1 MSGRTPY
8 NPSSHNQILWI
19 FASVIGVILML
30 FAPFVIIF
38 FVFSVIVWL
47 IYRQTRLEQ
56 YSKSI
61 GFLGN
66 QEDEILSVLALSA
79 YLSKAD
85 LKVSY
90 VEMDY
95 IHTALESSFDSA
107 KAKTYSDTYNRFLRS
122 DISLQKVAR
131 KINQGFSPTVKIQL
145 LHFLIGLITA
155 DHQLSGAEEQKLF
168 AIARALRIPHSS
180 VESLLAMFR
189 FQRAKS
195 QRKQEQKT
203 RNQRKKHSATNNA
216 YDIFGIKRSASDKEL
231 KKKYRQLAKKHH
243 PDRFARMGPAF
254 QKKAKEKFQLIQE
267 AYELIKKER
276 GLD

>member
-1 MSGRTPY
+1 
-8 NPSSHNQILWI
+8 
-19 FASVIGVILML
+19 ML

-38 FVFSVIVWL
+38 FVFSVIGWL

-61 GFLGN
+61 GFLGS

-79 YLSKAD
+79 YLAKAD

-95 IHTALESSFDSA
+95 IRTALESSFDLA
-107 KAKTYSDTYNRFLRS
+107 KAKAYADTYNRFLRS

-155 DHQLSGAEEQKLF
+155 DHQLSNSEEQKLF
-168 AIARALRIPHSS
+168 AIARALRIPRSS

-189 FQRAKS
+189 FQRGERR
-195 QRKQEQKT
+195 RKQDQKT
-203 RNQRKKHSATNNA
+203 QNQRKNHSATYNA
-216 YDIFGIKRSASDKEL
+216 YAIFGIKRSASDKEL

-243 PDRFARMGPAF
+243 PDRFARMGSAF
-254 QKKAKEKFQLIQE
+254 QKKAKEKFQIIQE

-276 GLD
+276 GLN